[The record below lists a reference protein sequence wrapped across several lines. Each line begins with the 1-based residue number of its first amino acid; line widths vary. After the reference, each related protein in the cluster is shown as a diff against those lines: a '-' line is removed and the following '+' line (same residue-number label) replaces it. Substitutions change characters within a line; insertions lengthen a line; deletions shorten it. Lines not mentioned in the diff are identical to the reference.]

1 MGEGPELPP
10 EQPEDEVLGGDKQ
23 TRDGVARRI
32 TEHEQTPSV
41 LRRRSQQSLVVRVT
55 ADHPMQHDDVGYLDA
70 LRIDGDVVQ
79 APLRTLLEPCLTQER
94 LRLLLVGR

>member
-55 ADHPMQHDDVGYLDA
+55 ADHVGFRNSVGVQDSVDYHLDS
-70 LRIDGDVVQ
+70 
-79 APLRTLLEPCLTQER
+79 P
-94 LRLLLVGR
+94 